1 MPKQKANLFSG
12 VSPLLEKI
20 TTAPTFHEKEN
31 PATLGGASSDS

>member
-20 TTAPTFHEKEN
+20 TTNLGKETE
-31 PATLGGASSDS
+31 PV